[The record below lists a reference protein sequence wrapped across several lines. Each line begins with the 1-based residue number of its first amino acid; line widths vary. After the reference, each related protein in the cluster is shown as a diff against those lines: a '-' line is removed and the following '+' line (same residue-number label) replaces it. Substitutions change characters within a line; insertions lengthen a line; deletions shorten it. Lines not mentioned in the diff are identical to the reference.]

1 MPITVCHW
9 GPALQLACVR
19 HVPRLGG
26 VAGGARLTL
35 VHGAAGVPLMTHH
48 SFSTVGLDLCPG
60 ADASEIK
67 LRKGDIYTHTYH
79 GFETTLVDIE
89 GSNAGKISPWA

>member
-1 MPITVCHW
+1 
-9 GPALQLACVR
+9 
-19 HVPRLGG
+19 
-26 VAGGARLTL
+26 
-35 VHGAAGVPLMTHH
+35 MTHH